1 MKAMLIKCV
10 IVALCLCSTMMNIG
24 CGGGGGGDETA
35 STTAPP
41 TSTTPPTTTPPTT
54 TPPPTTAA
62 PKNYTTI
69 DELAADM
76 KTPEALGAW
85 IVQNI
90 SYLHPLNMDMANWK
104 YLNPNEVFSGRKG
117 DCIHVAAFIKEI
129 LTKNGY
135 ACKLLFVLRF
145 SSPTHAVCYWTDAN
159 GKLWTIGEAWGG
171 SQALNG
177 PYDSERAIASKILE
191 WLIVQT
197 PGEPKTARYGN
208 FDSLPYGIGWNE
220 FVQPFV
226 NGPTVP

>member
-1 MKAMLIKCV
+1 MNTKLIKV
-10 IVALCLCSTMMNIG
+10 AIMALCIYTTIMTIG

-41 TSTTPPTTTPPTT
+41 TSTTPPTTA
-54 TPPPTTAA
+54 PPTTAA
-62 PKNYTTI
+62 PKNYVSI
-69 DELAADM
+69 DELATDM

-90 SYLHPLNMDMANWK
+90 SYLYPLNMDMANWK
-104 YLNPNEVFSGRKG
+104 YLSPNEVFSGRKG
-117 DCIHVAAFIKEI
+117 DCIHVSAFIKEI

-135 ACKLLFVLRF
+135 SCKLLFVLRF

-191 WLIVQT
+191 WLIAQT

-208 FDSLPYGIGWNE
+208 FDHLPYGIGWIE
-220 FVQPFV
+220 FVQPFAS
-226 NGPTVP
+226 GPIVP